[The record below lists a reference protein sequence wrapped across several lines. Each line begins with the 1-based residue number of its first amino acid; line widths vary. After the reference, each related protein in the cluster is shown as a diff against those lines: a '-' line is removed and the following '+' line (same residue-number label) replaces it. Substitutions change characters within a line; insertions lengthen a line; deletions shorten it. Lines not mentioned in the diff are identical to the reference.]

1 MNDSDLIYQVCCT
14 TEDSHMWLAPFIKAK
29 HQKGELERVRERER
43 EKSER
48 VREGERQRNKERE
61 S

>member
-29 HQKGELERVRERER
+29 HQKGELERVRERDRER
-43 EKSER
+43 R
-48 VREGERQRNKERE
+48 ARE
-61 S
+61 